1 MSNLVE
7 ENVSSEEASKIL
19 NREWKHVQSDNQTE
33 YIDDSLIRT
42 KITEV
47 LTDSNKT
54 YRYILVNAA
63 LSKATNPNIH
73 YRALQAG
80 SSLDG
85 AYDARSVG
93 HDALVPWEKSH
104 GERLGGSPEPFVNNP
119 ARHPEVDTSNR
130 ARSSN
135 KQERLYNVLQRME
148 ELVED
153 SELDPLDIL
162 RQTLQAVSELES
174 KTVDFESPSDA
185 PFDVIALHIKEY
197 LRDSGN
203 GERLPAVVAGII
215 RAYYEHAGE
224 GDWTIDCEHANVS
237 DKSSKAAGDVEIFY
251 NGELH
256 KAMEVKDKPATQSS
270 VQHAIEKA
278 RKSELGEYL
287 FVLGAGFK
295 SDEEGNARQEAE
307 DAPIELIFITPEELI
322 STLKLVDDVQR
333 VFFLEAV
340 GEFLNDMRA
349 NQSNKNEFAEL
360 VESIN
365 E

>member
-1 MSNLVE
+1 LAE

-19 NREWKHVQSDNQTE
+19 NREWKHVQSDDRTE
-33 YIDDSLIRT
+33 YVDDRLIRT
-42 KITEV
+42 KIKEV

-93 HDALVPWEKSH
+93 HDALVPCEKGH

-130 ARSSN
+130 ARSSQ
-135 KQERLYNVLQRME
+135 KQERIYNLLQRMQEQVE
-148 ELVED
+148 EG
-153 SELDPLDIL
+153 ELEPINIL

-174 KTVDFESPSDA
+174 KTVEFESPSDA
-185 PFDVIALHIKEY
+185 PYDVIALNIREY
-197 LRDSGN
+197 LSKSGN
-203 GERLPAVVAGII
+203 GERLPAVVAGIMQT
-215 RAYYEHAGE
+215 YYEHAGE
-224 GDWTIDCEHANVS
+224 GDWRVDCEHANVS
-237 DKSSKAAGDVEIFY
+237 DEFSKAAGDVEIFY
-251 NGELH
+251 DGELH

-270 VQHAIEKA
+270 VQHAIEKG
-278 RKSELGEYL
+278 RRNELGEYL
-287 FVLGAGFK
+287 YVLGSGFK
-295 SDEEGNARQEAE
+295 PGEEGDARREAE
-307 DAPIELIFITPEELI
+307 NAPIELIFITPEELL
-322 STLKLVDDVQR
+322 SSLKLVDDVER

-340 GEFLNDMRA
+340 GEFLNEMRA
-349 NQSNKNEFAEL
+349 NQSNKDAFTKM
-360 VESIN
+360 VESIK
-365 E
+365 